1 MDERVKEHFMRLEKS
16 YLKNKF
22 SNIYFD
28 EKLSKYSWF
37 NLGGLAEVF
46 YRPDNK
52 KELSDFLKHVKE
64 KNYSINIFG
73 AGSNTLIRDGGV
85 KGISIKLSSKFS
97 YLKNL
102 ENNEIEVGAATLDKK
117 LSDHATKYAMKNFE
131 FLSCIPGSIG
141 GAVRMNSGCY
151 GHEISENIIS
161 IEVMNLDGE
170 IKEIKKNKINFFYRG
185 CDLKDDL
192 IILSVRFKVQ
202 VGKKEDIKNKQI
214 KLIELKKNDQ
224 PTGIKTCGST
234 FKNPKNKKAWKLIKE
249 SNCEKFKVG
258 KAKISEKHCNFFV
271 NEGNSSSS
279 EIEELINKVKKEVK
293 KKTGENLELEIRI
306 VGEKL

>member
-185 CDLKDDL
+185 CDLKNDL

>member
-185 CDLKDDL
+185 CDLKNDL

-234 FKNPKNKKAWKLIKE
+234 FKNPKNQKAWKLIKE

>member
-1 MDERVKEHFMRLEKS
+1 MDKRFKAHFMKLEKS
-16 YLKNKF
+16 NLKSKF

-37 NLGGLAEVF
+37 NLGGLAEIF

-52 KELSDFLKHVKE
+52 KELSNFLKYIKKE
-64 KNYSINIFG
+64 NYSINIFG

-102 ENNEIEVGAATLDKK
+102 QNNEIEVGAATLDKK
-117 LSDHATKYAMKNFE
+117 LSDYATQHALKGFE

-141 GAVRMNSGCY
+141 GAIRMNSGCY
-151 GHEISENIIS
+151 GNEISENIIS

-170 IKEIKKNKINFFYRG
+170 IKEIKKNEINFFYRG
-185 CDLKDDL
+185 CDLKNDL
-192 IILSVRFKVQ
+192 IILSVKFKTQ
-202 VGKKEDIKNKQI
+202 AGKIEDIKNKQI

-224 PTGIKTCGST
+224 PQGIKTCGST
-234 FKNPKNKKAWKLIKE
+234 FKNPKHKKAWKLIKE

-271 NEGNSSSS
+271 NEGSSSSS
-279 EIEELINKVKKEVK
+279 EIEELINKVREEVK
-293 KKTGENLELEIRI
+293 NKTGESLELEIRI